1 MRVAIFYNTA
11 WYVYIFRRNLILRL
25 QSRGAH
31 VAALTPTDP
40 YVEKVEALGVEHF
53 SVNLIPHG
61 KNPFGEIRTVLDT
74 FRQLRRY
81 RPTHVLSFTI
91 KCNLYSGLC
100 NSILPFRQIANISGL
115 GEAFERR
122 GLLESVVK
130 VVYRF
135 ALRKAHR
142 VFFQNREDMEL
153 FLRLR
158 LVPESAAV
166 LLPGSGIDLSKF
178 SPVVRVPQEGERKIL
193 LIFGRLLP
201 QKGYGLL
208 LEAGRQLKKE
218 GRADFEIWILGKPDM
233 ERAQSRQLYAEIQS
247 AHAAGEITYLAPTDD
262 VLPILHQAHA
272 VVLPSTYNEGVPR
285 SLLEALA
292 CGKPIITTNWKGCRE
307 TVVPGKN
314 GFLADPH
321 NQESLTTTI
330 RQFLDLDPVKVSE
343 MAHASRA
350 LAESKFDEQI
360 VLNAYLEAISS

>member
-31 VAALTPTDP
+31 VAAITPNDP

-53 SVNLIPHG
+53 SVNLTPHG
-61 KNPFGEIRTVLDT
+61 KNILGEIRTILDT
-74 FRQLRRY
+74 YRQLKRY

-100 NSILPFRQIANISGL
+100 NYLIGFRQVANISGL

-122 GLLESVVK
+122 GPLNALVK
-130 VVYRF
+130 IVYRL
-135 ALRKAHR
+135 ALRRAHR

-158 LVPESAAV
+158 LVPQRAAT

-178 SPVVRVPQEGERKIL
+178 SPAIRIPEPGERRVL

-208 LEAGRQLKKE
+208 LEAGRQLREE
-218 GRADFEIWILGKPDM
+218 GRQDFEIWMLGKPDM
-233 ERAQSRQLYAEIQS
+233 ERAQSRELYAAIQ
-247 AHAAGEITYLAPTDD
+247 AADQAGEVTYLPPTDD
-262 VLPILHQAHA
+262 VLPILNQAHA

-292 CGKPIITTNWKGCRE
+292 CGKPIITTDWKGCRE
-307 TVVPGKN
+307 TVVVGEN
-314 GFLADPH
+314 GLLAKPH
-321 NQESLTTTI
+321 DQESLTSTLRT
-330 RQFLDLDPVKVSE
+330 FLDLDPNRVAE

-350 LAESKFDEQI
+350 LAERKFDEQI
-360 VLNAYLEAISS
+360 VLNAYLDAVSA